1 MMFMHACKLP
11 NSLIPSHSCEQKT
24 EKEIVAFVC
33 IVTSYKHQLI
43 CALRLMIN
51 EKMAKRKISVV
62 SKN

>member
-51 EKMAKRKISVV
+51 EKMAKR
-62 SKN
+62 